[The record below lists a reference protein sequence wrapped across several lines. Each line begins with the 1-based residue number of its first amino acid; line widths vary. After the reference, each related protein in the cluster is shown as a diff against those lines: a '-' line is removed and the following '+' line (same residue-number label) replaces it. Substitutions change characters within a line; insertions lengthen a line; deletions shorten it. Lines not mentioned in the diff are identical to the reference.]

1 VKQLLQNKMIAIKV
15 NAEKE
20 KVLTSVLKVRGYP
33 TLVFVNGRG
42 NEVSRLIGYRDAD
55 KFLTEVKKIVK

>member
-1 VKQLLQNKMIAIKV
+1 
-15 NAEKE
+15 
-20 KVLTSVLKVRGYP
+20 VLASVLKVRGYP

-42 NEVSRLIGYRDAD
+42 NEVGRLIGYRDAD